1 MSIIPLGIDSPHLL
15 NRHVRY
21 LLLKDEISISV
32 VDTVKNEAFIISH
45 AEFNRINSN
54 KGSIPTLNS
63 MAIKWIDCEAEN
75 TREWEFEPNIS

>member
-1 MSIIPLGIDSPHLL
+1 MSILPLGIDTPHLL

-21 LLLKDEISISV
+21 LLLKDEMSISI
-32 VDTVKNEAFIISH
+32 VDTIKNEAFIISH

-63 MAIKWIDCEAEN
+63 IAIKWIDSEDEN
-75 TREWEFEPNIS
+75 TRE